1 MTAVVLTA
9 MLAIGVVLGWVTNDV
24 YSHYLSREFWD
35 IAAQPI
41 ATGLTG
47 IAAVVAASIV
57 YINGKE
63 GRDDENARHRERA
76 DHDRD
81 VALRNRFNTIA
92 SQIADSSPAIR
103 LAGVYALIA
112 LADDWDAAGKASERG
127 VCVALLCAYL
137 RVPMPET
144 PSTNEWEVPISEEVG
159 EIAIRTLIV
168 ETIAY
173 RKNYEWANDD
183 TSLDRASI
191 PFLDLQDIGLD
202 WAYLRYADLRRT
214 DLSQGHLQGTDL
226 RDANLEG
233 TVLDGTR
240 YSSRT
245 RWPEGFQPPP
255 TAILVE
261 DDTQIERNDS

>member
-1 MTAVVLTA
+1 MKAVALPAT
-9 MLAIGVVLGWVTNDV
+9 LAIGVILGWAANDV

-47 IAAVVAASIV
+47 IAAVAAASIV

-81 VALRNRFNTIA
+81 VALRDRFNTIA

-112 LADDWDAAGKASERG
+112 LADDWDAVGRGSERE
-127 VCVALLCAYL
+127 VCVDLLRAYL

-144 PSTNEWEVPISEEVG
+144 PSTNEREVPISEEVG

-173 RKNYEWANDD
+173 RQHGAWGNDD

-191 PFLDLQDIGLD
+191 PFLDLQDIELD
-202 WAYLRYADLRRT
+202 WASLRYADLRRT
-214 DLSQGHLQGTDL
+214 NLSNGRLQGTDL
-226 RDANLEG
+226 RFANLEG
-233 TVLDGTR
+233 IVLDGTE
-240 YSSRT
+240 YSSDT
-245 RWPEGFQPPP
+245 QWPDGFQPPP

-261 DDTQIERNDS
+261 EASQIERNDS